1 MSKRPLNYE
10 FNPHLKRPIQYLA
23 NYDIT
28 VFQQALTDK
37 FSEIEAYVLDHLR
50 KEDTDGVFRELERF
64 VDQAYR
70 VSKVRRPT
78 AQKHAVHMEET
89 NKLFNDYRKCLNG
102 EIEGDSL
109 VMLERYKQA
118 RGKIWKEIYMAES
131 NTWTT
136 LLSETNCKKLWQ
148 K

>member
-1 MSKRPLNYE
+1 M
-10 FNPHLKRPIQYLA
+10 RPIRYLA

-28 VFQQALTDK
+28 TFQQALTDK
-37 FSEIEAYVLDHLR
+37 FGEIEASVMDRLS
-50 KEDTDGVFRELERF
+50 KEDTDGVFRELERI

-78 AQKHAVHMEET
+78 AQKHAVHMEEA
-89 NKLFNDYRKCLNG
+89 NKFFNDYRNCLNG

-118 RGKIWKEIYMAES
+118 RGKISKDIYITEC
-131 NTWTT
+131 NRWNT
-136 LLSETNCKKLWQ
+136 LLYETNSKKLWE